1 MRVARNF
8 WKENDENCH
17 YLALYMIYDVTTM
30 QLPKVCFELPKIRTI
45 LEQCKNNESRFSFW
59 DQGKFHQIVKISQW
73 NNIYLWNFKKA
84 INFYQSDEK
93 KILDTHQDVNGNVF
107 FEKNLQD
114 WAKIFRNGRSCSD
127 VDVAGPSIP
136 TQSEWIDSEEDD
148 SRDNFDLLTSSA
160 APFVGEKKLC
170 PLDIWLENWFS
181 RTEWKNNTNLYKFNF
196 IWIYFSIQK
205 QWVRW
210 RGPCD
215 WRWTIPSTGK
225 WLSFKDEKYVQ
236 NHKINLHRRKKN
248 FRLLPHLQYSNKPAN
263 SVWNVKM

>member
-181 RTEWKNNTNLYKFNF
+181 RTEWKKKIIQIYINLILYGSIFPFKNSESDDEAHAIDDEQFLRPGNDWVSKMKNMFKITKLIFTAEKKTFVCYLTFNTLTNLP
-196 IWIYFSIQK
+196 IL
-205 QWVRW
+205 
-210 RGPCD
+210 C
-215 WRWTIPSTGK
+215 
-225 WLSFKDEKYVQ
+225 E
-236 NHKINLHRRKKN
+236 
-248 FRLLPHLQYSNKPAN
+248 
-263 SVWNVKM
+263 M